1 MYINKR
7 TLKDEKKY
15 KNKIKFIYD
24 RHRAQVLSDGMEKRK
39 QILIYIKWYKCTL
52 CNLAFD
58 YLISLEPAQS
68 WEGEPGEDSRGSQLR
83 LRVIPTQNSERSSR
97 FSQRKDPT
105 ITQCAQFSSYT
116 LLPPHACV
124 LSCVYAPVTS

>member
-58 YLISLEPAQS
+58 YLISLEPLSPGKENRGRTVGVPSSDCELSQPKIASGVAVSPKGKIQQS
-68 WEGEPGEDSRGSQLR
+68 PS
-83 LRVIPTQNSERSSR
+83 VPNSPHTP
-97 FSQRKDPT
+97 F
-105 ITQCAQFSSYT
+105 Y
-116 LLPPHACV
+116 PPMHVCCHV
-124 LSCVYAPVTS
+124 CMRQ